1 MEYLTRTD
9 VNWAVI
15 QGMSKEQPIQQ
26 VDLNVTT
33 NQTDDFHT
41 YKLVRT
47 DSKAYFLMDGK
58 LVNTFDKNIPTEPV
72 QIMIAHW

>member
-15 QGMSKEQPIQQ
+15 QPLVKDQPIQQ
-26 VDLNVTT
+26 VNLNVSTV
-33 NQTDDFHT
+33 QTDSYHT

-47 DSKAYFLMDGK
+47 ESKAYFLMDGK
-58 LVNTFDKNIPTEPV
+58 VVNTFDKDIPTEPV
-72 QIMIAHW
+72 QVMIAHW

>member
-9 VNWAVI
+9 VNWAVV
-15 QGMSKEQPIQQ
+15 QGMSREQPIQQ
-26 VDLNVTT
+26 VDLNVTAV
-33 NQTDDFHT
+33 QTDKFHT

-47 DSKAYFLMDGK
+47 ESKAYFLMDGE

-72 QIMIAHW
+72 QVMVAHW